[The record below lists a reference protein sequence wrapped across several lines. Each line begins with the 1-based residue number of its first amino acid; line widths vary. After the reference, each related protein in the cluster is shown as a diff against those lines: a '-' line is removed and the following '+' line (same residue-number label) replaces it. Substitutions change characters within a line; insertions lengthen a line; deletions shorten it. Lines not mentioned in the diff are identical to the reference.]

1 MVFLFILLTII
12 IVLIFS
18 KIQVEIENF
27 RLNLPK
33 NKNKIL
39 NDTFLFKIKLVI
51 FGTLPIINL
60 KINREKLKKLE
71 NNLKDKK
78 IKLDINKIGK
88 QITKENINDA
98 KKLQMHIEKIKL
110 KINFG
115 TENTILTS
123 FMVPIISTIWSIV
136 LTKKRVKEEKQ
147 RLEINPIY
155 NKGNLVN
162 IVFEG
167 IFEIKMIHIIKVI
180 CAKIKKRRVEKY
192 ERTSNR
198 RAYDYSY
205 RVEYDVTK
213 GLIRQ

>member
-60 KINREKLKKLE
+60 KINREKLE

-123 FMVPIISTIWSIV
+123 FIVPIISTIWSIV

-147 RLEINPIY
+147 RLQINPIY

-205 RVEYDVTK
+205 E
-213 GLIRQ
+213 

>member
-1 MVFLFILLTII
+1 MILF
-12 IVLIFS
+12 VQN
-18 KIQVEIENF
+18 KISYFWDIANNK
-27 RLNLPK
+27 LK
-33 NKNKIL
+33 NKQGKI
-39 NDTFLFKIKLVI
+39 
-51 FGTLPIINL
+51 
-60 KINREKLKKLE
+60 KKLE

-98 KKLQMHIEKIKL
+98 RKLQMHIEKIKL

-123 FMVPIISTIWSIV
+123 FIVPIISTIWSIV

-205 RVEYDVTK
+205 E
-213 GLIRQ
+213 

>member
-136 LTKKRVKEEKQ
+136 LTNKRVKEEKQ

-205 RVEYDVTK
+205 E
-213 GLIRQ
+213 

>member
-27 RLNLPK
+27 RLNLLK

-51 FGTLPIINL
+51 IGTLPIINL
-60 KINREKLKKLE
+60 KINREKLE

-123 FMVPIISTIWSIV
+123 FIVPIISTIWSIV

-205 RVEYDVTK
+205 E
-213 GLIRQ
+213 

>member
-1 MVFLFILLTII
+1 MFFLFILLTII

-123 FMVPIISTIWSIV
+123 FIVPIISTIWSIV

-155 NKGNLVN
+155 NKGNLLN
-162 IVFEG
+162 ILFEV

-205 RVEYDVTK
+205 E
-213 GLIRQ
+213 

>member
-27 RLNLPK
+27 RLNLQK
-33 NKNKIL
+33 NKDKIL

-205 RVEYDVTK
+205 E
-213 GLIRQ
+213 

>member
-1 MVFLFILLTII
+1 LVFLFILLTII

-98 KKLQMHIEKIKL
+98 RKLQMHIEKIKL

-123 FMVPIISTIWSIV
+123 FIVPIISTIWSIV

-205 RVEYDVTK
+205 E
-213 GLIRQ
+213 

>member
-1 MVFLFILLTII
+1 MFVFLFILLTII

-123 FMVPIISTIWSIV
+123 FIVPIISTIWSIV

-205 RVEYDVTK
+205 E
-213 GLIRQ
+213 

>member
-51 FGTLPIINL
+51 FGTLRIINL

-205 RVEYDVTK
+205 E
-213 GLIRQ
+213 

>member
-110 KINFG
+110 KINFE

-123 FMVPIISTIWSIV
+123 FIVPIISTIWSIV

-205 RVEYDVTK
+205 E
-213 GLIRQ
+213 

>member
-123 FMVPIISTIWSIV
+123 FIVPIISTIWSIV

-205 RVEYDVTK
+205 E
-213 GLIRQ
+213 

>member
-1 MVFLFILLTII
+1 LVFLFILLTII

-123 FMVPIISTIWSIV
+123 FIVPIISTIWSIV

-205 RVEYDVTK
+205 E
-213 GLIRQ
+213 

>member
-33 NKNKIL
+33 NKDKIL
-39 NDTFLFKIKLVI
+39 NDTFFFKIKLVI

-162 IVFEG
+162 IDRKSV
-167 IFEIKMIHIIKVI
+167 V
-180 CAKIKKRRVEKY
+180 
-192 ERTSNR
+192 
-198 RAYDYSY
+198 
-205 RVEYDVTK
+205 
-213 GLIRQ
+213 

>member
-88 QITKENINDA
+88 QITKENIFELISNELKDIDI
-98 KKLQMHIEKIKL
+98 KYLNIIEEKIKR
-110 KINFG
+110 IN
-115 TENTILTS
+115 
-123 FMVPIISTIWSIV
+123 
-136 LTKKRVKEEKQ
+136 
-147 RLEINPIY
+147 
-155 NKGNLVN
+155 
-162 IVFEG
+162 
-167 IFEIKMIHIIKVI
+167 
-180 CAKIKKRRVEKY
+180 
-192 ERTSNR
+192 
-198 RAYDYSY
+198 AY
-205 RVEYDVTK
+205 
-213 GLIRQ
+213 

>member
-98 KKLQMHIEKIKL
+98 RKLQMHIEKIKL

-123 FMVPIISTIWSIV
+123 FIVPIISTIWSIV

-205 RVEYDVTK
+205 E
-213 GLIRQ
+213 

>member
-123 FMVPIISTIWSIV
+123 FIVPIISTIWSIV

-192 ERTSNR
+192 ERTTSNR

-205 RVEYDVTK
+205 E
-213 GLIRQ
+213 

>member
-98 KKLQMHIEKIKL
+98 RKLQMHIEKIKL

-123 FMVPIISTIWSIV
+123 FIVPIISTIWSIV

-167 IFEIKMIHIIKVI
+167 LFEIKMIHIIKVI

-205 RVEYDVTK
+205 E
-213 GLIRQ
+213 

>member
-39 NDTFLFKIKLVI
+39 NDTFLFKIKLFI

-123 FMVPIISTIWSIV
+123 FIVPIISTIWSIV

-205 RVEYDVTK
+205 E
-213 GLIRQ
+213 

>member
-1 MVFLFILLTII
+1 MVFLFILLSII

-78 IKLDINKIGK
+78 IKLDINKHGK

-123 FMVPIISTIWSIV
+123 FIVPIISTIWSIV

-205 RVEYDVTK
+205 E
-213 GLIRQ
+213 

>member
-123 FMVPIISTIWSIV
+123 FLVPIISTIWSIV

-205 RVEYDVTK
+205 E
-213 GLIRQ
+213 

>member
-123 FMVPIISTIWSIV
+123 FIVPIISTIWSIV

-205 RVEYDVTK
+205 
-213 GLIRQ
+213 G

>member
-39 NDTFLFKIKLVI
+39 NDTFF
-51 FGTLPIINL
+51 L

-123 FMVPIISTIWSIV
+123 FIVPIISTIWSIV

-205 RVEYDVTK
+205 E
-213 GLIRQ
+213 

>member
-1 MVFLFILLTII
+1 MFFLFILLTII

-123 FMVPIISTIWSIV
+123 FIVPIISTIWSIV

-205 RVEYDVTK
+205 E
-213 GLIRQ
+213 

>member
-39 NDTFLFKIKLVI
+39 NDPFLFKIKLVI

-60 KINREKLKKLE
+60 KINREKLE

-123 FMVPIISTIWSIV
+123 FIVPIISTIWSIV

-205 RVEYDVTK
+205 E
-213 GLIRQ
+213 

>member
-39 NDTFLFKIKLVI
+39 NDTFFKIKLVI

-123 FMVPIISTIWSIV
+123 FIVPIISTIWSIV

-205 RVEYDVTK
+205 E
-213 GLIRQ
+213 

>member
-123 FMVPIISTIWSIV
+123 FIVPIISTIWSIV

-167 IFEIKMIHIIKVI
+167 IFEIKMIHIIQVI

-205 RVEYDVTK
+205 E
-213 GLIRQ
+213 

>member
-123 FMVPIISTIWSIV
+123 FIVPIISTIWSIV

-167 IFEIKMIHIIKVI
+167 IFEIKMIYIIKVI

-205 RVEYDVTK
+205 E
-213 GLIRQ
+213 

>member
-51 FGTLPIINL
+51 FVTLPIINL

-123 FMVPIISTIWSIV
+123 FIVPIISTIWSIV

-205 RVEYDVTK
+205 E
-213 GLIRQ
+213 

>member
-98 KKLQMHIEKIKL
+98 RKLQMHIEKIKL

-123 FMVPIISTIWSIV
+123 FIVPIISTIWSIV

-192 ERTSNR
+192 ERTSNS

-205 RVEYDVTK
+205 E
-213 GLIRQ
+213 

>member
-98 KKLQMHIEKIKL
+98 KKLQMHIEMIKL

-123 FMVPIISTIWSIV
+123 FIVPIISTIWSIV

-205 RVEYDVTK
+205 E
-213 GLIRQ
+213 

>member
-1 MVFLFILLTII
+1 LVFLFILLTII

-33 NKNKIL
+33 NKDKIL

-205 RVEYDVTK
+205 E
-213 GLIRQ
+213 

>member
-123 FMVPIISTIWSIV
+123 FIVPIISTIWSIV

-198 RAYDYSY
+198 SAYDYSY
-205 RVEYDVTK
+205 E
-213 GLIRQ
+213 

>member
-88 QITKENINDA
+88 KITKENINDA
-98 KKLQMHIEKIKL
+98 RKLQMHIEKIKL

-123 FMVPIISTIWSIV
+123 FIVPIISTIWSIV

-205 RVEYDVTK
+205 E
-213 GLIRQ
+213 

>member
-123 FMVPIISTIWSIV
+123 FIVPIISTIWSIV
-136 LTKKRVKEEKQ
+136 LTKKRGKEEKQ

-198 RAYDYSY
+198 RAYDYVY
-205 RVEYDVTK
+205 EQY
-213 GLIRQ
+213 

>member
-123 FMVPIISTIWSIV
+123 FIVPIISTIWSIV

-155 NKGNLVN
+155 NKENLVN

-205 RVEYDVTK
+205 E
-213 GLIRQ
+213 

>member
-123 FMVPIISTIWSIV
+123 FIVPIISTIWSIV
-136 LTKKRVKEEKQ
+136 LTKKRDKEEKQ

-205 RVEYDVTK
+205 E
-213 GLIRQ
+213 

>member
-60 KINREKLKKLE
+60 KINRKKLKKLE

-123 FMVPIISTIWSIV
+123 FIVPIISTIWSIV

-205 RVEYDVTK
+205 E
-213 GLIRQ
+213 

>member
-39 NDTFLFKIKLVI
+39 NDAFLFKIKLVI

-123 FMVPIISTIWSIV
+123 FIVPIISTIWSIV

-205 RVEYDVTK
+205 E
-213 GLIRQ
+213 

>member
-123 FMVPIISTIWSIV
+123 FIVPIISTIWSIV

-198 RAYDYSY
+198 KSYEYSY
-205 RVEYDVTK
+205 E
-213 GLIRQ
+213 

>member
-123 FMVPIISTIWSIV
+123 FMVPILSTVWSIV

-205 RVEYDVTK
+205 E
-213 GLIRQ
+213 